1 MSENIQKGKYGFLID
16 ASLCIDCRSC
26 MVACSAEHNVPMSS
40 TRIWMKGTGVMGT
53 FPDLSQHT
61 APFHCMHCDDP
72 SCVSACTVGALQR
85 NEDGIVVYDAHRC
98 IGCRY
103 CMYACPFEVPNM
115 NLEEQLPL
123 IVKCDMCED
132 RLSQD
137 MEPACAATCLTGAI
151 QFGTR
156 EEMLHKAKIRMAE
169 NPALCDHIYGE
180 HENGGTSTL
189 YISPISCDEL
199 CFPCVGT
206 HSTAYSNRQ
215 VTHTTPTVAGAA
227 VLALSGIFLAIKHF
241 SDSGDADDEGAE
253 EKKEDQS

>member
-1 MSENIQKGKYGFLID
+1 MSNNIQKGKYAFLID

-26 MVACSAEHNVPMSS
+26 MVACSVEHNVSMTS
-40 TRIWMKGTGVMGT
+40 TRIWMKGTGILGL
-53 FPDLSQHT
+53 FPELTSYT

-85 NEDGIVVYDAHRC
+85 NEDGIVVYDAYRC

-115 NLEEQLPL
+115 DLDEQLPL

-132 RLSQD
+132 RLNQGL
-137 MEPACAATCLTGAI
+137 EPACAATCLTGAI
-151 QFGTR
+151 QFGNR
-156 EEMLHKAKIRMAE
+156 EEMLQQAHIRMKE
-169 NPALCDHIYGE
+169 NPDLCDHIYGE

-189 YISPISCDEL
+189 YLSPISCDEL

-215 VTHTTPTVAGAA
+215 VTETTPAVAGSA

-241 SDSGDADDEGAE
+241 GNHKENSE
-253 EKKEDQS
+253 EAPENTEEHQS